1 MPDVLIFGAGSIGNH
16 LAYAASQKKWN
27 VSVTDKDINA
37 LNRMKESI
45 YPSRYGIWNKK
56 INLIEKSIHFKKFY
70 DYIFIGTPPDTHID
84 VAINVL
90 RSTKCKTMMIEKPL
104 STPELSKNEILLNLL
119 EKEKIECFVGYTHAA
134 SKVFS
139 KLIELKKRKK
149 NLGKLNKLTINWKEH
164 WEGIFKAHPWL
175 NGPSDS
181 YLGKWKN
188 GGGALGEHSHG
199 LNLCIVISKLFD
211 MGKIVELN
219 SEITYKRGENYLYDS
234 ISKVNFHTENGLIGT
249 LIQDV
254 VTNPPKKI
262 ILAEFENGNI
272 TIEINKESSYDIL
285 IYQDKFS
292 KDIHKYH
299 KNRPDDFYDELN
311 HIETFNENSSESPL
325 SIHNGLETMLII
337 SAAHISASNLNK
349 SVKIN
354 YSKGYTNN
362 SISINEKEKND

>member
-1 MPDVLIFGAGSIGNH
+1 MPNVLIFGAGSIGNH

-37 LNRMKESI
+37 LYRMKKNI
-45 YPSRYGIWNKK
+45 YPSRYGCWNEK
-56 INLIEKSIHFKKFY
+56 INLIEKSIYFKKFY

-84 VAINVL
+84 VAIKAL
-90 RSTKCKTMMIEKPL
+90 RSTTCKTMMIEKPL

-119 EKEKIECFVGYTHAA
+119 DKEKIECFVGYTHAA

-139 KLIELKKRKK
+139 KLIELKNERKT
-149 NLGKLNKLTINWKEH
+149 LGKLNKLTIKWKEH

-181 YLGKWKN
+181 YLGQWKK

-199 LNLCIVISKLFD
+199 LNLWIVISKLFG
-211 MGKIVELN
+211 MGKIIELN
-219 SEITYKRGENYLYDS
+219 SEITYKKGELYLYDS
-234 ISKVNFHTENGLIGT
+234 ISKINFHTEKGLIGT
-249 LIQDV
+249 LVQDV
-254 VTNPPKKI
+254 ITDPPEKI
-262 ILAEFENGNI
+262 IFAEFENANI

-285 IYQDKFS
+285 IYEDKFS
-292 KDIHKYH
+292 KDIYKYE
-299 KNRPDDFYDELN
+299 KTRPDDFYDELN
-311 HIETFNENSSESPL
+311 HIEEYNTNSSKSPL

-337 SAAHISASNLNK
+337 SAAHISGSNLNK

-362 SISINEKEKND
+362 SISINEREKND